1 MFKYLKAP
9 RDLTDYNLMLGT
21 TDFGNEVQFNMYEKG
36 YAALFVIKIPKFLE
50 KLAETDSSY
59 SKLINNYKHILEREF
74 KSLSGFSDISTDTL
88 TINDGSVDLQV
99 IGKVDNPGSREFTM
113 SYYERS
119 GSPITKVHELYLT
132 GIRDPR
138 AGQVKHYHGLIE
150 KRLLEAGY
158 ENETFTFLYINTD
171 NTMRQ
176 IEKAYLIVD
185 AFITNANLDMYNHE
199 KAQIDLVTVDTTFN
213 GFPISSDEIDEKA
226 QLYLDWL
233 HSDKNPRHIRVNSS
247 EFTYT
252 GVGDLNPKIG

>member
-119 GSPITKVHELYLT
+119 GSLLTKAHELYLT
-132 GIRDPR
+132 GIKDPDT
-138 AGQVKHYHGLIE
+138 QVKHYHGLIDDYIYGNASNGGS
-150 KRLLEAGY
+150 RLSGSDPGPHREC
-158 ENETFTFLYINTD
+158 FTFMYFLTD
-171 NTMRQ
+171 NTMTKIERAFLIAAAQPNIADFGNLYTGQKGQ
-176 IEKAYLIVD
+176 IEFAELQLSFNGF
-185 AFITNANLDMYNHE
+185 FITNDICTISDIFI
-199 KAQIDLVTVDTTFN
+199 QSFIDIIIFIH
-213 GFPISSDEIDEKA
+213 F
-226 QLYLDWL
+226 
-233 HSDKNPRHIRVNSS
+233 
-247 EFTYT
+247 
-252 GVGDLNPKIG
+252 